1 MNQTARW
8 VLLMLA
14 MSGSAARSVA
24 AGDGDQLARLAWLA
38 GCWAEEF
45 ANGRREEVWMA
56 PLGKTML
63 GASRTV
69 VAGKTVEYE
78 YLRIEDQDGVL
89 VYIAA
94 PSGQAIT
101 SFRQIELTDSTVVF
115 ADPTHDFPERIRY
128 RRVRGDSLLAQIEG
142 ERKGETRVID
152 FPLRRRS
159 CD

>member
-1 MNQTARW
+1 MNQTTRC
-8 VLLMLA
+8 VLLVLA
-14 MSGSAARSVA
+14 MAGSSALGAAA
-24 AGDGDQLARLAWLA
+24 AGGDRLARLGWLA
-38 GCWAEEF
+38 GCWVEES
-45 ANGRREEVWMA
+45 ATGRREELWMA

-63 GASRTV
+63 GVSRTV
-69 VAGKTVEYE
+69 VAGETVEYE

-128 RRVRGDSLLAQIEG
+128 RRVHGDSLLAQIEG
-142 ERKGETRVID
+142 QRKGETRVID
-152 FPLRRRS
+152 FPLRRRP